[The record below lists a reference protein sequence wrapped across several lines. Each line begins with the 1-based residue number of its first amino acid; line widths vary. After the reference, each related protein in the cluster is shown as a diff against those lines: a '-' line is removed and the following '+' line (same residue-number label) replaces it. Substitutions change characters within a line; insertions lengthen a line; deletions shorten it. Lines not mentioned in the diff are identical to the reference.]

1 MQLEILTN
9 DQQYTS
15 ICEDYWQQDEDGKL
29 VLKVQEIAVKHKIQA
44 RIISQYVKQH
54 AYVWSASICCRYCE
68 EP

>member
-15 ICEDYWQQDEDGKL
+15 ICEDYWQQDEDGKF
-29 VLKVQEIAVKHKIQA
+29 VLKVQEIAVKHKTQA

-54 AYVWSASICCRYCE
+54 AYV
-68 EP
+68 